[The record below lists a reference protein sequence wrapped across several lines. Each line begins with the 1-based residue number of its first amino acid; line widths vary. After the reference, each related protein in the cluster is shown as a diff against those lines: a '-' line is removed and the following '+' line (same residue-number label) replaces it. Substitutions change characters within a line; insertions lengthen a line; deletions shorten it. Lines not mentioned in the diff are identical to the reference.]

1 MVVRPSQC
9 DTEFHRYGVEWTP
22 ASIKFSVDDVVFYT
36 FTNSST
42 LPFNQ
47 NFFFIL
53 NVAMGGNF
61 GGAVDPA
68 FTTGEMEIDYL
79 RVYQ

>member
-1 MVVRPSQC
+1 M
-9 DTEFHRYGVEWTP
+9 EWSPT
-22 ASIKFSVDDVVFYT
+22 SIKFSVDDVVYYSFAN
-36 FTNSST
+36 NSN

-47 NFFFIL
+47 PFFLIM
-53 NVAMGGNF
+53 NIAMGGNF

-68 FTTGEMEIDYL
+68 FTTGTMEVDYI